1 MFYLH
6 YAKKKTE
13 LILLRKEEDF
23 ELFGSTILPQKYMSV
38 LTKDRNGNTYR
49 RPIIS
54 PEKARKK
61 RKRKTRKNTNGIFQQ

>member
-1 MFYLH
+1 
-6 YAKKKTE
+6 
-13 LILLRKEEDF
+13 LLRNEEDF
-23 ELFGSTILPQKYMSV
+23 ELFGSTTHPQKYMSV

-61 RKRKTRKNTNGIFQQ
+61 KEKKNKKKHEWNISTIIIKIKYNFTE